1 MFDRSV
7 RTSPRGIS
15 GWRRGLVAA
24 LVSGLLAANAIAYGV
39 APAASAATRPTRSQT
54 AGLDSHPTLSNSAQA
69 LGTGSYPSLSTGSSA
84 SLFSQALL
92 FVGENL
98 LTGATR
104 QAGSQLYDWGLA
116 ALGLANGAANS
127 ATQLADIRSELEA
140 IQSQL
145 ADIDNA
151 LSLVSDEIQQL
162 NCDQYG
168 VGLENAVST
177 IQADYQIYETDY
189 GQQGSAWS
197 TTPAT
202 NVAVLDQFIA
212 QVTQET
218 YEGEPPELATPY
230 SLVSALDTITE
241 ELVPTGG
248 TQGALAACIS
258 AAGGAPKPG
267 TFGTLSYYDN
277 EVLPIEE
284 YWYAYQLDALEMLTD
299 AYDTRAWFDAGSP
312 GIDAVDVASGV
323 CVASQ
328 ASDLDCSYAANVV
341 DSTRQDIFDQWQVGG
356 GPYDSDPIL
365 TVLNGAGLVVALSLT
380 QFTQDADSSCTAPL
394 TSSSPCGPAAGAYD
408 MTTISGTYEGA
419 TGWTAATAA
428 QLETLLDPTSANI
441 SGSAQTESY
450 LSVWNTTDKNETPA
464 AWLAS
469 QEGFQDTGSADDS
482 NLVIGC
488 PDTGAVK
495 TGFENRNA
503 QSEQPTFTATCFI
516 DLGVSYAQLTD
527 FDYGPSPSVTSPLF
541 TPADSAYGQHALG
554 NYSDLS
560 VIGPNGCETSPPDW
574 TSPTADNG
582 YFNAVYAIGCD
593 PPLSNGWVDTP
604 QWVAGSSQDV
614 YHWPV
619 LDSASVSCTDG
630 ASSTNPAGVVSMC
643 GADLT
648 SYIET
653 YVPALPS
660 QVAFT
665 SAAVMGA
672 PSSGTT
678 TSETVELEDSGGSPV
693 ASEGPVQVDLSAVEP
708 TDTSESDT
716 NAFFVAGGGPTGTV
730 TIPAGSSTA
739 TFTLGDTLDGDAPT
753 IEVTSF
759 ALSGASQTE
768 YFADSAAGLEFTSGA
783 LTASTT
789 SDRAL
794 GPVDVEFIDENGVE
808 TVPPPSQSVL
818 AVEYRCTDSCDFASS
833 SDGENQG
840 AAILVSPSRTTST
853 SAYQVP
859 TYHVYFSAP
868 TAGTMTITAEAV
880 NSDLSPYP
888 TSAAWETHQDEA
900 IASSPASLVLP
911 DKTTRGR

>member
-1 MFDRSV
+1 
-7 RTSPRGIS
+7 
-15 GWRRGLVAA
+15 
-24 LVSGLLAANAIAYGV
+24 LAANAIAYGV

-189 GQQGSAWS
+189 GQQGSTWS

-218 YEGEPPELATPY
+218 YEGGPPELATPY
-230 SLVSALDTITE
+230 SLVSALDTITG

-284 YWYAYQLDALEMLTD
+284 YWYAYQLDAL
-299 AYDTRAWFDAGSP
+299 
-312 GIDAVDVASGV
+312 
-323 CVASQ
+323 
-328 ASDLDCSYAANVV
+328 
-341 DSTRQDIFDQWQVGG
+341 
-356 GPYDSDPIL
+356 
-365 TVLNGAGLVVALSLT
+365 
-380 QFTQDADSSCTAPL
+380 
-394 TSSSPCGPAAGAYD
+394 
-408 MTTISGTYEGA
+408 
-419 TGWTAATAA
+419 
-428 QLETLLDPTSANI
+428 
-441 SGSAQTESY
+441 
-450 LSVWNTTDKNETPA
+450 
-464 AWLAS
+464 
-469 QEGFQDTGSADDS
+469 
-482 NLVIGC
+482 
-488 PDTGAVK
+488 
-495 TGFENRNA
+495 
-503 QSEQPTFTATCFI
+503 
-516 DLGVSYAQLTD
+516 
-527 FDYGPSPSVTSPLF
+527 
-541 TPADSAYGQHALG
+541 
-554 NYSDLS
+554 
-560 VIGPNGCETSPPDW
+560 
-574 TSPTADNG
+574 
-582 YFNAVYAIGCD
+582 
-593 PPLSNGWVDTP
+593 
-604 QWVAGSSQDV
+604 
-614 YHWPV
+614 
-619 LDSASVSCTDG
+619 
-630 ASSTNPAGVVSMC
+630 
-643 GADLT
+643 
-648 SYIET
+648 
-653 YVPALPS
+653 
-660 QVAFT
+660 
-665 SAAVMGA
+665 
-672 PSSGTT
+672 
-678 TSETVELEDSGGSPV
+678 
-693 ASEGPVQVDLSAVEP
+693 
-708 TDTSESDT
+708 
-716 NAFFVAGGGPTGTV
+716 
-730 TIPAGSSTA
+730 GSSTA

-880 NSDLSPYP
+880 NSDLSPFP